1 MGTGALTSLG
11 IRAMT
16 ASYAQLQTTSNN
28 IANVNT
34 QGYSRQ
40 EVQLATAGGQFTG
53 VGFFGR
59 GVDIA
64 SVTRSH
70 DDFLTREASLSAS
83 LAAADGARSEQLL
96 RLENVFGTGE
106 AGLGYATNQM
116 FNAFADVASKPQ
128 DLSSRQVVIERAGE
142 LARRFASAGEQIDEL
157 QGGVTVELK
166 ASVAQVN
173 DLTKRIALL
182 NQKISNYSGTTK
194 PPNDL
199 LDQRD
204 QAIQDLSKLVQVTTI
219 GADDGSLSVFMGAG
233 QTLVL
238 GSQTTSLVA
247 MPDPYDASRVVVG
260 LSTAGGNQALPP
272 SLLTGGSIAGLVRF
286 QSTDITDARN
296 LLGQMALA
304 VGLQTNEQQSLGIDL
319 YGQTGAGMFRFG
331 SASGLPVVAASGSS
345 FNSGSASVALTMQAP
360 STLSGLGVSG
370 VQPSD
375 YRLTA
380 DGAGGF
386 ELARL
391 KDGELDT
398 SFTPLSVV
406 NGGVVEGFAIAISGT
421 ASAGDSFLL
430 RPSGTAAL
438 NMRLDMSNPKL
449 IAAASPLSGTLGAT
463 NAGTGAIGAVTFDST
478 NVAANANLP
487 LTLKFQTTIVPGQ
500 YTYTWTNAGGTT
512 TVPNVWSPGQ
522 PVPYSGAVASDSF
535 SVLITGVPVAAD
547 ASASPAVTSDSFVF
561 GVNSYTSS
569 DNTNAKALLGLR
581 DAAFVGA
588 IWNAGTLE
596 PGASVTDAFASIIA
610 HMGVSVQSATNSAQL
625 SADVAAEAERA
636 RSSKAGV
643 NLDEEAARLI
653 QYQQSYQAAAKM
665 LQVAQSV
672 FETLLQTAGR

>member
-53 VGFFGR
+53 AGFFGR

-64 SVTRSH
+64 SVTRAH
-70 DDFLTREASLSAS
+70 DDFLTREASLSTA

-96 RLENVFGTGE
+96 RLEKVFGTGE
-106 AGLGYATNQM
+106 AGLGFAANQM

-128 DLSSRQVVIERAGE
+128 DMSSRQVVIERAGE
-142 LARRFASAGEQIDEL
+142 LAQRFAIAGEQIDEL

-182 NQKISNYSGTTK
+182 NQKISNYSGNTK

-233 QTLVL
+233 QALVL

-260 LSTAGGNQALPP
+260 LSTAGGNQSLPS

-360 STLSGLGVSG
+360 STLSGLGVSS

-398 SFTPLSVV
+398 SFTPVSVV
-406 NGGVVEGFAIAISGT
+406 TGDVVEGFKIDVSGT

-463 NAGTGAIGAVTFDST
+463 NAGTGAIGAMTFGST
-478 NVAANANLP
+478 DVAANANLP
-487 LTLKFQTTIVPGQ
+487 VTLKFQTTIVPGQ

-522 PVPYSGAVASDSF
+522 PIAYSGAAATDSF

-547 ASASPAVTSDSFVF
+547 ASASPAVTSDTFVF
-561 GVNSYTSS
+561 GANSYTSS
-569 DNTNAKALLGLR
+569 DNTNAKALLSLR
-581 DAAFVGA
+581 DTAFVGA

-610 HMGVSVQSATNSAQL
+610 NIGVRVQSATNSAQL
-625 SADVAAEAERA
+625 SADVAAEAEQA

>member
-53 VGFFGR
+53 AGFFGR

-70 DDFLTREASLSAS
+70 DDFLTREASLSTS

-319 YGQTGAGMFRFG
+319 YGQAGAGMFRFG

-398 SFTPLSVV
+398 SFTPVSVV
-406 NGGVVEGFAIAISGT
+406 NGDVVEGFKIAISGT

-463 NAGTGAIGAVTFDST
+463 NAGTGAIGAVTFGST
-478 NVAANANLP
+478 DVAANANLP

-535 SVLITGVPVAAD
+535 SVLVTGVPVAAD
-547 ASASPAVTSDSFVF
+547 ASASPAVTSDTFVF
-561 GVNSYTSS
+561 GANSYTSS

-610 HMGVSVQSATNSAQL
+610 HIGVSVQSATNSAQL

>member
-53 VGFFGR
+53 AGFFGR

-64 SVTRSH
+64 SVTRAH
-70 DDFLTREASLSAS
+70 DDFLTREASLSTS
-83 LAAADGARSEQLL
+83 LAAADSTRSEQLL
-96 RLENVFGTGE
+96 RLEQVFGTGE
-106 AGLGYATNQM
+106 AGLGYAANQM

-142 LARRFASAGEQIDEL
+142 LARRFAIAGEQIDEL

-166 ASVAQVN
+166 AAVSQVN
-173 DLTKRIALL
+173 DLTKQIALL
-182 NQKISNYSGTTK
+182 NQKISNYSGTTQ

-238 GSQTTSLVA
+238 GSQTTPLVA
-247 MPDPYDASRVVVG
+247 MPDPYDASRVVIG
-260 LSTAGGNQALPP
+260 LSTAGGNQALPT

-304 VGLQTNEQQSLGIDL
+304 VGLQTNEQQSLGLDL
-319 YGQTGAGMFRFG
+319 NGIAGAAMFRFG
-331 SASGLPVVAASGSS
+331 AASGLPVVAASGSS
-345 FNSGSASVALTMQAP
+345 LNSGSASVSLTMQTP
-360 STLSGLGVSG
+360 SSLSAAGVSS

-398 SFTPLSVV
+398 SYTAVSVV
-406 NGGVVEGFAIAISGT
+406 NGDVVDGFKIAISGA
-421 ASAGDSFLL
+421 ASAGDTFLL
-430 RPSGTAAL
+430 RPCGTAAL

-449 IAAASPLSGTLGAT
+449 IAAASPLSGTLGAA
-463 NAGTGAIGAVTFDST
+463 NAGTGAIGAMSFDST
-478 NVAANANLP
+478 NVSANANLP
-487 LTLKFQTTIVPGQ
+487 VTLKFQTTIVPGQ
-500 YTYTWTNAGGTT
+500 YTYTWTNASGTT

-522 PVPYSGAVASDSF
+522 PIPYSGATPSDSF

-547 ASASPAVTSDSFVF
+547 ASASPAVSSDTFVF
-561 GVNSYTSS
+561 AANSYTSS

-581 DAAFVGA
+581 DTAFVGA

-610 HMGVSVQSATNSAQL
+610 NIGVRVQSATNSAQL
-625 SADVAAEAERA
+625 SADVAAEAEQARA
-636 RSSKAGV
+636 SKAGV

-665 LQVAQSV
+665 LQVAQSI